1 MLKEKYQDL
10 ITFGSSLPLKNMEV
24 TEDAGKLKIKGS
36 TEYQMQKDLFW
47 DKVKTY
53 ANWNQEVGADI
64 SVEKIDIF
72 GVYTVKSGDTLSKL
86 AKEHFGDAKRYMDI
100 FNANKDILT
109 NPDLIKVGQ
118 RLKLPNK

>member
-72 GVYTVKSGDTLSKL
+72 GVYTAKSGDTLSKL